1 MDSETNSPIAAKD
14 ELYSFIEASGDLNVK
29 WFEEPE
35 PGRSERLVVFQ
46 FDPSRRRFIVHFD
59 WLFWA
64 WHSFHALE
72 FLQGPWVAGPVMIKR
87 GLMNPVSV
95 DMFECVDTEEF
106 MMWVDVSW
114 GEISDRMKTTSK

>member
-1 MDSETNSPIAAKD
+1 VDSKTNSPIAAKD
-14 ELYSFIEASGDLNVK
+14 ELYSFIEASGDLDLR

-59 WLFWA
+59 WIFWY

-72 FLQGPWVAGPVMIKR
+72 FLQGPWVAGPIRER

>member
-1 MDSETNSPIAAKD
+1 MDSETNSPIAATN

-59 WLFWA
+59 WIFWY

-72 FLQGPWVAGPVMIKR
+72 FLQGPWVAGPIRER

-95 DMFECVDTEEF
+95 DMFEYVDTEEF

-114 GEISDRMKTTSK
+114 GEISDRVKTTSK